1 MNEDV
6 RAFKYALEKPKH
18 TKEHIKKDSI
28 RYFVEKLENYE
39 LKPKF
44 KLQTFQCV
52 EFSIDTINICMSK
65 THDCECN
72 LSPMILIDNQ

>member
-28 RYFVEKLENYE
+28 RYFVEKFENYE
-39 LKPKF
+39 LMPKF
-44 KLQTFQCV
+44 KL
-52 EFSIDTINICMSK
+52 
-65 THDCECN
+65 
-72 LSPMILIDNQ
+72 

>member
-6 RAFKYALEKPKH
+6 RAFQYALEKPKH

-28 RYFVEKLENYE
+28 RYFVEKFE

-44 KLQTFQCV
+44 KL
-52 EFSIDTINICMSK
+52 
-65 THDCECN
+65 
-72 LSPMILIDNQ
+72 